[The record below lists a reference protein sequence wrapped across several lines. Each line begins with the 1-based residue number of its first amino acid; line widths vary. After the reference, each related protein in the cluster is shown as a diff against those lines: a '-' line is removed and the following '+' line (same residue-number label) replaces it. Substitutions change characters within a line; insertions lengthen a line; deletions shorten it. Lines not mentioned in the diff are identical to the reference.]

1 MPGARA
7 RPTSGSSGSGGGG
20 AGGSAVLRFMNRRL
34 AVYRGD
40 AVNPYGDVS
49 NVGEL
54 FLDDVPAALAEV
66 SQNSFDPATQRPSI
80 IRAIKCIVPGWAD
93 IDLDDTIQDKS
104 TGFFYLV
111 ESAEAEPG
119 LGYRPPRRILTL
131 RQRSGVSVAG
141 ERGPE

>member
-1 MPGARA
+1 MATARA
-7 RPTSGSSGSGGGG
+7 RPASGSSGSGGGG
-20 AGGSAVLRFMNRRL
+20 GAASILKLMNRRL
-34 AVYRGD
+34 RTFRGD
-40 AVNPYGDVS
+40 AVNQYGDVS
-49 NVGEL
+49 NVGQL

-66 SQNSFDPATQRPSI
+66 SQNAFDPATQRPSI
-80 IRAIKCIVPGWAD
+80 VRVIKCIVPGWAD